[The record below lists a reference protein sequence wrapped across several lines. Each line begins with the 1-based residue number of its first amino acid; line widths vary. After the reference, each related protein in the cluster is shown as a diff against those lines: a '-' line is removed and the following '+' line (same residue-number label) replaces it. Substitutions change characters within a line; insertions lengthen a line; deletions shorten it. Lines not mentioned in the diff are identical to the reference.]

1 MAQAPTN
8 SQRSGG
14 GNAAA
19 PSEELVAPEAAAGV
33 ASALD
38 GLVRTLAAEP
48 RSPNVHSGGPTL
60 EDIARDTLR
69 PMIKQWLDAQLPAL
83 VERLVRIEI
92 ERVVGRAV
100 G

>member
-1 MAQAPTN
+1 MAQAPSNN
-8 SQRSGG
+8 SQR
-14 GNAAA
+14 AAS
-19 PSEELVAPEAAAGV
+19 PSDDLVAPEAAAGV
-33 ASALD
+33 ANALG

-48 RSPNVHSGGPTL
+48 RSPGVSNGGGQTL
-60 EDIARDTLR
+60 EDITRDLLR

>member
-69 PMIKQWLDAQLPAL
+69 PMIKQLPAL

>member
-1 MAQAPTN
+1 MAQAPSNT
-8 SQRSGG
+8 SQRSS
-14 GNAAA
+14 ASADD
-19 PSEELVAPEAAAGV
+19 LIAPEAAAGV
-33 ASALD
+33 ANALG

-48 RSPNVHSGGPTL
+48 RSPSVNNGSGPTL
-60 EDIARDTLR
+60 EDITRDTLR

>member
-1 MAQAPTN
+1 MAQAPSNN
-8 SQRSGG
+8 SQRSG
-14 GNAAA
+14 AAA
-19 PSEELVAPEAAAGV
+19 ATEELVAPEAAAGV
-33 ASALD
+33 ANALG

-48 RSPNVHSGGPTL
+48 RSPNVSTGGPTL
-60 EDIARDTLR
+60 EDIARDILR

>member
-1 MAQAPTN
+1 MAQAPSNN
-8 SQRSGG
+8 SR
-14 GNAAA
+14 GNSADD
-19 PSEELVAPEAAAGV
+19 LVAPEAAAGV
-33 ASALD
+33 AYALG

-48 RSPNVHSGGPTL
+48 RAPSVHNGGGPTL
-60 EDIARDTLR
+60 EDLARDTLR

-100 G
+100 S

>member
-1 MAQAPTN
+1 MAQAPSNN
-8 SQRSGG
+8 SQRPASS
-14 GNAAA
+14 ADD
-19 PSEELVAPEAAAGV
+19 LIAPEAAAGV
-33 ASALD
+33 ANAL
-38 GLVRTLAAEP
+38 GSLVRTLAAEP
-48 RSPNVHSGGPTL
+48 RSPGINNGGGQTL
-60 EDIARDTLR
+60 EDITRDLLR

>member
-1 MAQAPTN
+1 MAQAPSHNTA
-8 SQRSGG
+8 RT
-14 GNAAA
+14 AAQA
-19 PSEELVAPEAAAGV
+19 SEDLVAPEAAAGV
-33 ASALD
+33 ANALG

-48 RSPNVHSGGPTL
+48 RSPAVNSGAGPTL

-100 G
+100 N

>member
-1 MAQAPTN
+1 MAQAPSNN
-8 SQRSGG
+8 SQRS
-14 GNAAA
+14 ATPADD
-19 PSEELVAPEAAAGV
+19 LVAPEAAAGV
-33 ASALD
+33 ANALG

-48 RSPNVHSGGPTL
+48 RSPSVNSGGGPTL
-60 EDIARDTLR
+60 EDITRDTLR